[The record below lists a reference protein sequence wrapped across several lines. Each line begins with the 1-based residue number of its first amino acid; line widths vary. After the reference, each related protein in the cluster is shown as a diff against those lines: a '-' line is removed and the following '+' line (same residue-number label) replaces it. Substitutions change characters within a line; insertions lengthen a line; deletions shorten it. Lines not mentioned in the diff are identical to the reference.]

1 MTSGARWT
9 PDGDPLA
16 ALGLASAAFVATV
29 VLTWP
34 LIRILARRRLGK
46 TIRSDGP
53 RHGSKAGTPTMGGLG
68 MLAVVLA
75 GGGVLALGETGTRT
89 LAPVLAAT
97 AGFGALGLLDDLYG
111 LGQLG
116 GRGHAGIGL
125 TARQMLALQAIVASA
140 VAGAIAVPGPK
151 LLGILL
157 AVVVLM
163 ASANGV
169 NITDGLDG
177 LAAGLMAI
185 AFLAQGIIVARGGGP
200 EEAAYLCLVAAG
212 ASAGFLVYNR
222 HPARV
227 FMGNVAAMAFGA
239 LLGSLALVTGT
250 WAQLG
255 IVAAVFIAEI
265 MSDVLQIGY
274 FKATGG
280 RRILRMA
287 PLHHHFEMGGHRE
300 TTIVHWFWLAGAAA
314 GLVAIFVTGQ

>member
-1 MTSGARWT
+1 
-9 PDGDPLA
+9 
-16 ALGLASAAFVATV
+16 
-29 VLTWP
+29 
-34 LIRILARRRLGK
+34 
-46 TIRSDGP
+46 
-53 RHGSKAGTPTMGGLG
+53 
-68 MLAVVLA
+68 
-75 GGGVLALGETGTRT
+75 
-89 LAPVLAAT
+89 
-97 AGFGALGLLDDLYG
+97 
-111 LGQLG
+111 
-116 GRGHAGIGL
+116 
-125 TARQMLALQAIVASA
+125 
-140 VAGAIAVPGPK
+140 
-151 LLGILL
+151 
-157 AVVVLM
+157 
-163 ASANGV
+163 
-169 NITDGLDG
+169 
-177 LAAGLMAI
+177 AGLMAI

-222 HPARV
+222 HPAKV